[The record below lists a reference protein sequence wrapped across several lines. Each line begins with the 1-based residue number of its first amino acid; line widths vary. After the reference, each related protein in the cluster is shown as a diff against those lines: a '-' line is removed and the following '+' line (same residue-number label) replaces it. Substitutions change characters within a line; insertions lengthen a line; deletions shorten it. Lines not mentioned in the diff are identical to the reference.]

1 MSVEQCVR
9 EIARRNGELNAV
21 LTVLPEPSFDASAQK
36 SGALAG
42 IPYVLKDVWDTE
54 GIRTTGGSWRHRDR
68 VPCESSRPYEALR
81 RAGAVLLGKSNLC
94 DLAFS
99 AESDNHILGPV
110 RNPHDPARTAG
121 GSTGGGAAAV
131 ASGMAAF
138 DWGTDFGGSIRMPAA
153 FCGIVGLRLSAS
165 AWRVDRDHFPRLNP
179 HFWPFCGMGPLTR
192 DVESAKRVVRA
203 LAKSLRESDAPG
215 MKEGDTLADARVM
228 KASDGVVIWGP
239 DATHLGEWPTFVS
252 DAAMLLG
259 RAGVRYEMARLP
271 SPEHV
276 HNLFGKYLS
285 SHFDVF
291 IDSDEIS
298 FREGMTA
305 VLVGLATR
313 GRFDKR
319 VHPNTGKLFALLAVG
334 SLLYRDKTRAED
346 GRSRLHE
353 AISKHWKEGR
363 FVIAPTVTESPPRH
377 GRAARAVRLGTFSQ
391 LGNLVDA
398 TAIAIPFG
406 RFETTSM
413 PRSIQ
418 ILGPPGSEDRV
429 LALAEQMAAH
439 S

>member
-1 MSVEQCVR
+1 MTLKECQR
-9 EIARRNGELNAV
+9 EIARRNDELKAV
-21 LTVLPEPSFDASAQK
+21 LTVLPEPSFDAAAQK
-36 SGALAG
+36 SGPLAG
-42 IPYVLKDVWDTE
+42 VPYVLKDVWDTE

-68 VPCESSRPYEALR
+68 IPNESGRPYEALR
-81 RAGAVLLGKSNLC
+81 KAGAVLLGKSNLC

-131 ASGMAAF
+131 ASRMAAF
-138 DWGTDFGGSIRMPAA
+138 DWGTDFGGSIRLPAA
-153 FCGIVGLRLSAS
+153 FCGVVGLRLSAS

-192 DVESAKRVVRA
+192 DVASAKKLVRV
-203 LAKSLRESDAPG
+203 LAPSLREPDAPS
-215 MKEGDTLADARVM
+215 MKS
-228 KASDGVVIWGP
+228 SDGVVVWGP
-239 DATHLGEWPTFVS
+239 DATHLGEWPTFVA

-259 RAGVRYEMARLP
+259 RAGVAHEMARLP

-285 SHFDVF
+285 SHFDLF
-291 IDSDEIS
+291 IDSEEIA

-313 GRFDKR
+313 GLLDKR
-319 VHPNTGKLFALLAVG
+319 MHPNTGKLFVLLALG
-334 SLLYRDKTRAED
+334 SLLYRDKARAED
-346 GRSRLHE
+346 GRHRLLE
-353 AISKHWKEGR
+353 AMMEHWKEGR
-363 FVIAPTVTESPPRH
+363 LVIAPTVTESPPRH
-377 GRAARAVRLGTFSQ
+377 GRAARAMRLGTFCQ

-398 TAIAIPFG
+398 TSIAIPFG
-406 RFETTSM
+406 RFSTTGM

-418 ILGPPGSEDRV
+418 ILGPPGSEERV
-429 LALAEQMAAH
+429 LALAEALEQMGGH